1 MPQIIVVT
9 GAILAS
15 SIGVA
20 LAGLILRST
29 ITSARRSRDGEE
41 NRMVEFT
48 GNISRDSGPW
58 DFAARGYDSPELA
71 QEDALMR
78 DRSPGHRHNLH

>member
-1 MPQIIVVT
+1 
-9 GAILAS
+9 
-15 SIGVA
+15 
-20 LAGLILRST
+20 
-29 ITSARRSRDGEE
+29 
-41 NRMVEFT
+41 MVEFT